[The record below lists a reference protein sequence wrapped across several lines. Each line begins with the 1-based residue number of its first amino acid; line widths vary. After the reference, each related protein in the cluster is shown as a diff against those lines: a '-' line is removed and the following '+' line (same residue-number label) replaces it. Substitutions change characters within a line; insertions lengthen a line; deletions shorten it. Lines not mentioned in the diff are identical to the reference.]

1 MSVTTPNFR
10 RRSVALNTHLTNAEL
25 SVMDLLWNSKERL
38 TARRIREALY
48 PDASKSQHGTVQRLL
63 QRLEEKGFVERDREL
78 SIHFFSA
85 AISRQNYAGLQL
97 ELLAEKL
104 TAGSFTPLLTH
115 LVDQRKI
122 SPAEIDQIRAL
133 LSEQE
138 SEENRP

>member
-1 MSVTTPNFR
+1 M
-10 RRSVALNTHLTNAEL
+10 
-25 SVMDLLWNSKERL
+25 
-38 TARRIREALY
+38 ARFKDYCSDWKKKR
-48 PDASKSQHGTVQRLL
+48 
-63 QRLEEKGFVERDREL
+63 FVERDREL

-97 ELLAEKL
+97 ELLADKL

-115 LVDQRKI
+115 LVDQKKI
-122 SPAEIDQIRAL
+122 SSDEIDQIRAL

>member
-1 MSVTTPNFR
+1 M
-10 RRSVALNTHLTNAEL
+10 NTHLTNAEL
-25 SVMDLLWNSKERL
+25 SVMDLLWNSKERF

-122 SPAEIDQIRAL
+122 SPAEIDQIRVL

>member
-1 MSVTTPNFR
+1 M
-10 RRSVALNTHLTNAEL
+10 
-25 SVMDLLWNSKERL
+25 
-38 TARRIREALY
+38 
-48 PDASKSQHGTVQRLL
+48 QRLL

>member
-1 MSVTTPNFR
+1 M
-10 RRSVALNTHLTNAEL
+10 NTHLTNAEL

-48 PDASKSQHGTVQRLL
+48 PDASKSQHGPVQRLL